1 MFSNIL
7 VAVDGSDQSDHALA
21 TACDIAQKYQ
31 AELHLVHS
39 PQLETV
45 ALAVG
50 SGAFSVEPSQ
60 ERVREA
66 GKKVMDQAV
75 SLADKQ
81 GCSPKST
88 IVGNANAAQE
98 ILDSAKKIDADLIV
112 MGRRGLGGIAS
123 LLLGS
128 VSGKVSQ
135 ESPCACLTV
144 K

>member
-7 VAVDGSDQSDHALA
+7 VAVDGSDQSNHALA

-31 AELHLVHS
+31 SKLHLVHS

-50 SGAFSVEPSQ
+50 SGAFSVEPSP
-60 ERVREA
+60 EKINEA
-66 GKKVMDQAV
+66 GKKVIDAAVEQAQR
-75 SLADKQ
+75 Q
-81 GCSPKST
+81 GCSTEST
-88 IVGNANAAQE
+88 IIGNAYPADE
-98 ILDSAKKIDADLIV
+98 ILESAKKVDADLIV

-128 VSGKVSQ
+128 ISGKVSQ

>member
-1 MFSNIL
+1 MFANIL
-7 VAVDGSDQSDHALA
+7 VAVDGSEQSNHALA
-21 TACDIAQKYQ
+21 TACDIAQKY
-31 AELHLVHS
+31 ESKLYLVHS

-50 SGAFSVEPSQ
+50 SGAVSIEPS
-60 ERVREA
+60 EEKIEAA
-66 GKKVMDQAV
+66 GKKVMDAAVEQA
-75 SLADKQ
+75 KRQ
-81 GCSPKST
+81 GCSPEGT
-88 IVGNANAAQE
+88 IIGNAYPADE
-98 ILDSAKKIDADLIV
+98 ILKGAKKVDADLIV

-128 VSGKVSQ
+128 VSAKVSQ